1 MEETLREAL
10 RRDDGFR
17 QTTADRRTSRREDLI
32 TVVTATWLIAGLFL
46 DGYAHQHLIAEG
58 ESFVTPWHSV
68 FYAGFAATAAW
79 VGRIV
84 YRRPGRTLRERTPA
98 GYWPAVL
105 GLAGFAVGGIGDG
118 LWHTLFGVEVG
129 IDALLSPTH
138 LVLMASLL
146 AIVTAPY
153 RAAIAE
159 PSGRRRGVA
168 LVSLGIG
175 TALTAFFLNF
185 VWGLGDAG
193 FTGAYDPAS
202 GSGERDVIA
211 GVASALVS
219 TGVLV
224 GVTLFVLRLGR
235 PGLGTFTTLF
245 GIVSLAVHVAFE
257 EEWIGVAAA
266 AAAGAILDVLLCR
279 VRSPLELKRALFIS
293 MGAMWTAYYT
303 LAVLMDRMAWPAEIW
318 IGSVVLCAL
327 AATGIVGVAGS
338 NEVRSATPQ
347 AR

>member
-1 MEETLREAL
+1 MLELLTT
-10 RRDDGFR
+10 DDL
-17 QTTADRRTSRREDLI
+17 RTSRRDDLV

-58 ESFVTPWHSV
+58 ESFLTPWHAV

-79 VGRIV
+79 VARIV

-105 GLAGFAVGGIGDG
+105 GLIGFAVGGIGDG

-138 LVLMASLL
+138 LILMASLL

-153 RAAIAE
+153 RAAIAR
-159 PSGRRRGVA
+159 PSERRRGVA
-168 LVSLGIG
+168 LVSLGVG
-175 TALTAFFLNF
+175 TALVAFFVNF

-193 FTGAYDPAS
+193 FTGGYNPAS
-202 GSGERDVIA
+202 GSGEREVIA

-224 GVTLFVLRLGR
+224 GVTHFVLRLGR
-235 PGLGTFTTLF
+235 PGFGTFTAMF

-266 AAAGAILDVLLCR
+266 VVAGAILDVLLRR
-279 VRSPLELKRALFIS
+279 VGKPLELQRALFIS
-293 MGAMWTAYYT
+293 MGSMWAIYFG
-303 LAVLMDRMAWPAEIW
+303 LAVLMNRMAWPAEIW
-318 IGSVVLCAL
+318 IGSIVLCAL
-327 AATGIVGVAGS
+327 AAAGMAS
-338 NEVRSATPQ
+338 LKMTDDHRTT
-347 AR
+347 R